1 MLRPTENL
9 TDIWPLV
16 TGGNMYNMMV
26 HLDCQ
31 AQYQF
36 SVLHILY
43 IVGSLQLHYSKDN
56 SPKPKDRGAHTQ
68 SSASNT
74 YVYIN
79 ICVWTLFYRK
89 QCSVYQLEG
98 LPDNYSWITP
108 STYQYTTIVVV
119 VSEFLLFNFIL
130 SDGVCYDHMHAIW
143 CVSHAICFMYL
154 LCAI

>member
-31 AQYQF
+31 TQYEF

-43 IVGSLQLHYSKDN
+43 IVGSLQLHYSKAN

-68 SSASNT
+68 SSASKT

-89 QCSVYQLEG
+89 
-98 LPDNYSWITP
+98 
-108 STYQYTTIVVV
+108 
-119 VSEFLLFNFIL
+119 
-130 SDGVCYDHMHAIW
+130 
-143 CVSHAICFMYL
+143 
-154 LCAI
+154 